1 MKIIQLL
8 PELKVGGVE
17 RGTVDLSDHLIKLG
31 HDSAVISA
39 GGQLVNLLN
48 DHGAKHYELPIAKKN
63 IRALLQIN
71 NLIKIYSEFKPDIV
85 HVRSRF
91 PAWINYFALKNFQG
105 RKPIV
110 ISTFHGLYS
119 KPFYSKSMSYA
130 DEIIAISQTVKQ
142 YIQKNYYV
150 DESNLHLIYRGC
162 DLQEF
167 NKSPL
172 SQEWKEAWFEEFP
185 ETQNKIILNLPGRI
199 TSWKGIESFIDLF
212 SNIDTSRFHGIIPG
226 PVARNKRNYF
236 TSLKKLIKQ
245 KNLTDHLTFCG
256 ARSDIAEVYKISDIV
271 MNLSSKP
278 EPFGRTIIEAAACGS
293 HVMGWNRGGVKE
305 SINSINPVGLVDY
318 GNVRM
323 LAKQIDQVLATSPP
337 EFIPKQFT
345 KESLVNATMNVYDL
359 ALSKAS

>member
-31 HDSAVISA
+31 HNSAVISA

-48 DHGAKHYELPIAKKN
+48 NHGAKHYELPIAKKN

-71 NLIKIYSEFKPDIV
+71 NLKNIYSEFQPDIV

-91 PAWINYFALKNFQG
+91 PAWINYFALKNFKG
-105 RKPIV
+105 KKPIV

-130 DEIIAISQTVKQ
+130 DEIIAISQTVKN
-142 YIQKNYYV
+142 YIKENYSV
-150 DESNLHLIYRGC
+150 DKSNLHLIYRGC
-162 DLQEF
+162 DLEEF
-167 NKSPL
+167 NRSPL
-172 SQEWKEAWFEEFP
+172 SEEWKKTWFNEFP
-185 ETQNKIILNLPGRI
+185 QTKNKIILNLPGRI

-212 SNIDTSRFHGIIPG
+212 SHIDLSRFHGIIPG
-226 PVARNKRNYF
+226 PVAANKRNYF
-236 TSLKKLIKQ
+236 NSLKTLIKQ

-256 ARSDIAEVYKISDIV
+256 ARSDIADVYKISDIV

-278 EPFGRTIIEAAACGS
+278 EPFGRTIIEASACGS
-293 HVMGWNRGGVKE
+293 HVMGWDRGGVKE

-318 GNVRM
+318 GNVEM
-323 LAKQIDQVLATSPP
+323 LAKQIEQVLSTSVP
-337 EFIPKQFT
+337 ESIPEQFT
-345 KESLVNATMNVYDL
+345 KESLVNATMNVYEL
-359 ALSKAS
+359 ALTKTS

>member
-17 RGTVDLSDHLIKLG
+17 RGTVDLSDHLVKLG

-39 GGQLVNLLN
+39 GGQLVNLLK

-63 IRALLQIN
+63 IRALSQIT
-71 NLIKIYSEFKPDIV
+71 NLKKIYSEFQPDIV

-91 PAWINYFALKNFQG
+91 PAWINYFALKNFHE

-130 DEIIAISQTVKQ
+130 DEMIAISQTVKD
-142 YIQKNYYV
+142 YIQENYKV
-150 DESNLHLIYRGC
+150 NESNLHLIYRGC
-162 DLQEF
+162 DLHEF

-172 SQEWKEAWFEEFP
+172 SQEWKESWFKEFP
-185 ETQNKIILNLPGRI
+185 KTKNKIILNLPGRI

-212 SNIDTSRFHGIIPG
+212 SYINTSRFHGIIPG
-226 PVARNKRNYF
+226 PVASNKKSYF
-236 TSLKKLIKQ
+236 NSLNKLIKQ
-245 KNLTDHLTFCG
+245 KNLSEHITFCG
-256 ARSDIAEVYKISDIV
+256 ARSDIADVYKISNIV

-278 EPFGRTIIEAAACGS
+278 EPFGRTIIEAAACGTN
-293 HVMGWNRGGVKE
+293 VMGWDRGGVKE
-305 SINSINPVGLVDY
+305 SINSINPIGLVDY
-318 GNVRM
+318 GNVEM
-323 LAKQIDQVLATSPP
+323 LAKKIDQVLVTSPP
-337 EFIPKQFT
+337 ESIPEQFT
-345 KESLVNATMNVYDL
+345 KECLVNATMNVYEL

>member
-17 RGTVDLSDHLIKLG
+17 RGTVDLSDHLVNLG

-39 GGQLVNLLN
+39 GGQLVNLLR

-63 IRALLQIN
+63 IRALSQIK
-71 NLIKIYSEFKPDIV
+71 NLTKIYSEYQPDIV

-91 PAWINYFALKNFQG
+91 PAWINYFVLKNFKG
-105 RKPIV
+105 KKPIV

-130 DEIIAISQTVKQ
+130 DEIIAISQTVQ
-142 YIQKNYYV
+142 DYIQANYSV

-167 NKSPL
+167 NTTSP
-172 SQEWKEAWFEEFP
+172 SQAWQEAWFREFP
-185 ETQNKIILNLPGRI
+185 QTEKKIILNLPGRI

-212 SNIDTSRFHGIIPG
+212 SYLDTSRFHGIIPG
-226 PVARNKRNYF
+226 PVANNKRNYF
-236 TSLKKLIKQ
+236 NSLENMIRQ
-245 KNLTDHLTFCG
+245 KNLSEHLTFCG
-256 ARSDIAEVYKISDIV
+256 ARSDIANVYKISDVV

-278 EPFGRTIIEAAACGS
+278 EPFGRTIIEAAACGI
-293 HVMGWNRGGVKE
+293 HVMGWDRGGVKE
-305 SINSINPVGLVDY
+305 SINAINPIGLVEYEKVDL
-318 GNVRM
+318 
-323 LAKQIDQVLATSPP
+323 LAKQIERVLATLPP
-337 EFIPKQFT
+337 ESIPEQFT
-345 KESLVNATMNVYDL
+345 KEHLVNATMNVYQL

>member
-1 MKIIQLL
+1 MRIIQLL

-39 GGQLVNLLN
+39 GGQLVDLLN
-48 DHGAKHYELPIAKKN
+48 EHGAKHYELPIAKKN
-63 IRALLQIN
+63 IRALSQIS
-71 NLIKIYSEFKPDIV
+71 NLKKIYSEFQPDIV

-105 RKPIV
+105 KKPIV

-130 DEIIAISQTVKQ
+130 DEIIAISKTVQ
-142 YIQKNYYV
+142 DYVQENYLV
-150 DESNLHLIYRGC
+150 NKSNLHLIYRGC

-167 NKSPL
+167 NTTAP
-172 SQEWKEAWFEEFP
+172 SQEWQEAWFKEFP
-185 ETQNKIILNLPGRI
+185 QTKNKTILNLPGRI

-212 SNIDTSRFHGIIPG
+212 SYIDTSRFHGIIPG
-226 PVARNKRNYF
+226 PVADNKRNYF
-236 TSLKKLIKQ
+236 NFLNKLIRQ
-245 KNLTDHLTFCG
+245 KHLSEHITFCG
-256 ARSDIAEVYKISDIV
+256 ARSDIANVYKISDVV

-293 HVMGWNRGGVKE
+293 HVMGWDRGGVKE
-305 SINSINPVGLVDY
+305 SINAINPVGLVKY
-318 GNVRM
+318 GKVDR
-323 LAKQIDQVLATSPP
+323 LAKKIDQVLATSPP
-337 EFIPKQFT
+337 ESIPDQFT
-345 KESLVNATMNVYDL
+345 KECLVNATINIYQL

>member
-1 MKIIQLL
+1 MRIIQLL

-39 GGQLVNLLN
+39 GGQLVDLLN
-48 DHGAKHYELPIAKKN
+48 EHGAKHYELPIAKKN
-63 IRALLQIN
+63 IRALSQIS
-71 NLIKIYSEFKPDIV
+71 NLKKIYLEFQPDIV

-91 PAWINYFALKNFQG
+91 PAWINYLALKNFQG
-105 RKPIV
+105 KKPIV
-110 ISTFHGLYS
+110 ISTFHDLYS

-130 DEIIAISQTVKQ
+130 DEIIAISQTVQ
-142 YIQKNYYV
+142 DYVQENYLV
-150 DESNLHLIYRGC
+150 NKSNLHLIYRGC

-167 NKSPL
+167 NTTAP
-172 SQEWKEAWFEEFP
+172 SQEWQEAWFKEFP
-185 ETQNKIILNLPGRI
+185 QTKNKTILNLPGRI

-212 SNIDTSRFHGIIPG
+212 SYVDTSRFHGIIPG
-226 PVARNKRNYF
+226 PVADNKRNYF
-236 TSLKKLIKQ
+236 NSLNKLIRQ
-245 KNLTDHLTFCG
+245 KHLSEHITFCG
-256 ARSDIAEVYKISDIV
+256 ARSDIANVYKISDVV

-293 HVMGWNRGGVKE
+293 HVMGWDRGGVKE
-305 SINSINPVGLVDY
+305 SINAINPVGLVKY
-318 GNVRM
+318 GKVDR

-337 EFIPKQFT
+337 ESIPDQFT
-345 KESLVNATMNVYDL
+345 KECLVNATINIYQL

>member
-1 MKIIQLL
+1 MRIIQLL

-39 GGQLVNLLN
+39 GGQLVDLLHE
-48 DHGAKHYELPIAKKN
+48 HGAKHYELPIAKKN
-63 IRALLQIN
+63 IRALTQIS
-71 NLIKIYSEFKPDIV
+71 NLNKIYSEFQPDIV

-105 RKPIV
+105 KKPII

-130 DEIIAISQTVKQ
+130 DEIIAISQTVKK
-142 YIQKNYYV
+142 YIQKNYSV

-167 NKSPL
+167 NRSPL
-172 SQEWKEAWFEEFP
+172 SQEWKKTWFNEFP
-185 ETQNKIILNLPGRI
+185 QTNNKIILNLPGRI

-212 SNIDTSRFHGIIPG
+212 SYIDTSRFHGIIPG
-226 PVARNKRNYF
+226 PVATNKRSYF
-236 TSLKKLIKQ
+236 NSLINLIKQ
-245 KNLTDHLTFCG
+245 KNLTEHLTFCG
-256 ARSDIAEVYKISDIV
+256 ARSDIADVYKISNIV

-293 HVMGWNRGGVKE
+293 HVMGWDRGGVKE
-305 SINSINPVGLVDY
+305 SINSINPIGLVDY
-318 GNVRM
+318 GNVEI
-323 LAKQIDQVLATSPP
+323 LAKQIDQVLAISPP
-337 EFIPKQFT
+337 ESIPEQFT
-345 KESLVNATMNVYDL
+345 KEALVDATMNIYEL
-359 ALSKAS
+359 ALSKVS

>member
-17 RGTVDLSDHLIKLG
+17 RGTVDLSDHLVKLG

-39 GGQLVNLLN
+39 GGQLVNLLK

-63 IRALLQIN
+63 VRALSQIT
-71 NLIKIYSEFKPDIV
+71 NLKKIYSEFQPDIV

-91 PAWINYFALKNFQG
+91 PAWLNYFALKNFHEG
-105 RKPIV
+105 KPIV

-119 KPFYSKSMSYA
+119 KPFYSKSMTYA
-130 DEIIAISQTVKQ
+130 DEIIAISQTVKK
-142 YIQKNYYV
+142 YIQKNYSV

-167 NKSPL
+167 NRSPL
-172 SQEWKEAWFEEFP
+172 SQEWKQAWFNEFP
-185 ETQNKIILNLPGRI
+185 QTKNKIILNLPGRV
-199 TSWKGIESFIDLF
+199 TSWKGIESFVDLF
-212 SNIDTSRFHGIIPG
+212 SHIDTSRFHGIIPG
-226 PVARNKRNYF
+226 PVATNKRSYF
-236 TSLKKLIKQ
+236 NSLNKLIKL
-245 KNLTDHLTFCG
+245 KNLSEHLTFCG
-256 ARSDIAEVYKISDIV
+256 ARSDIAEIYKISNIV

-293 HVMGWNRGGVKE
+293 HVMGWDRGGVKE
-305 SINSINPVGLVDY
+305 SINSINPIGLVDY
-318 GNVRM
+318 GNVKM
-323 LAKQIDQVLATSPP
+323 LAKQIDQVLVTPPP
-337 EFIPKQFT
+337 EFIPEQFT
-345 KESLVNATMNVYDL
+345 KESLVNATLSVYEL